1 MPVTGR
7 SRSHRRLTVDWLHP
21 NIAPVAAWVTLRRIS
36 MTTMTSEL
44 KGLTFGG
51 FFAPGLTKVPLSP
64 ARTMMLSLVSCPQDR
79 PVRE

>member
-1 MPVTGR
+1 
-7 SRSHRRLTVDWLHP
+7 
-21 NIAPVAAWVTLRRIS
+21 

-51 FFAPGLTKVPLSP
+51 FFAPGLVKVPSS
-64 ARTMMLSLVSCPQDR
+64 ARTMMLSLASFPQDR